1 MAGPTYSTQEHA
13 HTIANQNE
21 FHDSAEQHYPRFM
34 LLYVAGINGMVG
46 SSIALEARLQ
56 GYDVLGKDSRELD
69 LTNRENVFAE
79 FHTVKPDQLIIAAA
93 KVGGIGANSMFPV
106 DFLSTNLQI
115 QTNLLDAAHSANIGK
130 VLFLGSSCVY
140 PKYAT
145 QPMPESAL
153 LTGELEST
161 NAPYAI
167 AKIAGLK
174 LVEAYRKQFGHRW
187 ISAMPTNLY
196 GPRDN
201 FDLATAHVLPALIH
215 RIHDAK
221 VKSASQVQIWG
232 DGTPLRE
239 FLHVEDLARACLIL
253 LQNYDE
259 SVSINI
265 GSGNEISIC
274 DLARLVSEIIGFT
287 GAIEFNN
294 ERPNGT
300 PRKLLDSALINKVG
314 WKPQVSL
321 KDGIT
326 STYDW
331 FLANHK
337 SEATI

>member
-1 MAGPTYSTQEHA
+1 
-13 HTIANQNE
+13 
-21 FHDSAEQHYPRFM
+21 
-34 LLYVAGINGMVG
+34 
-46 SSIALEARLQ
+46 
-56 GYDVLGKDSRELD
+56 
-69 LTNRENVFAE
+69 
-79 FHTVKPDQLIIAAA
+79 
-93 KVGGIGANSMFPV
+93 
-106 DFLSTNLQI
+106 
-115 QTNLLDAAHSANIGK
+115 
-130 VLFLGSSCVY
+130 
-140 PKYAT
+140 
-145 QPMPESAL
+145 MPESAL